1 MEFTHKVY
9 RLILIFLVLGLSA
22 SVSFAAESCSSVFS
36 DSTITD
42 GVHNDGPT
50 YPPAHLRQFYK
61 SIGSWD
67 KAVPFHTLNS
77 DALIQH
83 LMQKG
88 VVSAQHTS
96 FEKGVDGGLEQIIL
110 PEYSTSFIVVKS
122 ADNQGLMT
130 LKDIMGRWFTVKADV
145 SGWKSSSIK
154 VDFSSLKFIH
164 EEPIDFN
171 NYSNYLR
178 GVYSR
183 LRIESMNANQ
193 VGDYLSTIQLKTST
207 NAEKL
212 DAGKLQQYIDGIR
225 NANTLISDI
234 LKSNRPMTTSDL
246 SRINLLANQGM
257 NPYEFAANAPMAGVM
272 RGTFGQRAIENG
284 KKLTIDMSLFEVA
297 QTWKAKAT
305 LSVQRINYF
314 APAKEVPQRTADIL
328 KRINKIDA
336 QTSPMEV
343 FEIYKEFI
351 HIHPFADGNGR
362 TGRVLLNFLLLKANL
377 PPSEKPAASLFYRPQ
392 DSLRKYID
400 NVAKESGKAA
410 FKNSDKQAYETKSLY
425 SVKDIQNMPEF
436 TEFLKTTYN
445 LSSLSIDHL
454 YGTRAYLFVAVYK
467 GRYIQFESTHDGGLS
482 DSLHVMISRS
492 KEVIDMQEKDA
503 ATAGTTAPKFAVYP
517 ELLSQSRNFHL
528 IHQEHYLTEQFML
541 KLGKSPDQNQRAN
554 IQKAS
559 EKQYQE
565 ILAEA
570 KKQTTDYGYIKT
582 MMQAPQVY
590 HQAKTIEDVAD
601 QVMTITSAAYQKRIY
616 ESMTLKSSPENRQT
630 TLDIYNAFNSPKFEE
645 FMIKMAMKALKLC
658 RQAKECSDTQRSD
671 IPEKYLAQ
679 VLKFEAEQRG
689 LMLETISR
697 QAGREPGRI
706 FVQRIRRGSLIIDDG
721 APGNHGLM
729 PHALQNLFIYE
740 QVGLEKG
747 QKFFSELTGWT
758 YERMFDSNN
767 AFTPIPSTRDIT
779 RKHYWTGIIKSG
791 NRAES
796 SKLGSLKAEEGKY
809 PDFIRKNGLEL
820 VEVREIEKSMVN
832 DGSIVKARYQGQTFE
847 FQIDRDGVP
856 VSGAQE
862 MVDQIK
868 QQLPKAG

>member
-1 MEFTHKVY
+1 MKQAFIFI
-9 RLILIFLVLGLSA
+9 RLILIFLALGLSA
-22 SVSFAAESCSSVFS
+22 SGAIGAESCSSVFS
-36 DSTITD
+36 SVADTVRI
-42 GVHNDGPT
+42 DGPT
-50 YPPAHLRQFYK
+50 YPPIHLKQFYK

-67 KAVPFHTLNS
+67 KPVPFHTLNS
-77 DALIQH
+77 DSLFQH
-83 LMQKG
+83 LMKTG
-88 VVSAQHTS
+88 VVSGQLTS
-96 FEKGVDGGLEQIIL
+96 FEKGIDGGLQQIVL

-122 ADNQGLMT
+122 ADNQGIMT
-130 LKDIMGRWFTVKADV
+130 LKDIMGRWFTVKVDT
-145 SGWKSSSIK
+145 SNWKSSVK
-154 VDFSSLKFIH
+154 VDFKSFKFIP
-164 EEPIDFN
+164 EEPNVFN
-171 NYSNYLR
+171 EYSNFLR
-178 GVYSR
+178 GVYAR

-193 VGDYLSTIQLKTST
+193 VGDYLTTIQLKTST
-207 NAEKL
+207 NADKADGEKH
-212 DAGKLQQYIDGIR
+212 QQYIDGIHS
-225 NANTLISDI
+225 ANILISNI
-234 LKSNRPMTTSDL
+234 LKSNRPMTVADL
-246 SRINLLANQGM
+246 SEINLSANQGM
-257 NPYEFAANAPMAGVM
+257 NPYEFQANAPMAGVM
-272 RGTFGQRAIENG
+272 RGAFSKKAIEKN
-284 KKLTIDMSLFEVA
+284 KELTIDMSLFEVA
-297 QTWKAKAT
+297 QTWKTKGIG
-305 LSVQRINYF
+305 VQRINYF
-314 APAKEVPQRTADIL
+314 APAKEVPQRTADLL
-328 KRINKIDA
+328 KRINTINS
-336 QTSPMEV
+336 QSTPMEV
-343 FEIYKEFI
+343 FELYKEFI

-377 PPSEKPAASLFYRPQ
+377 PPSEKPAASLFYRAQ

-410 FKNSDKQAYETKSLY
+410 FKNGDKQAYESKSMY

-436 TEFLKTTYN
+436 TNYLKNTYE

-492 KEVIDMQEKDA
+492 KEVIDMQEKEA
-503 ATAGTTAPKFAVYP
+503 AAAGATAPKFAVYP
-517 ELLSQSRNFHL
+517 ELLSQPRNFHL
-528 IHQEHYLTEQFML
+528 VHQEHYLTEQFRE
-541 KLGKSPDQNQRAN
+541 KLQKNPDPNQTAN
-554 IQKAS
+554 IQKIAD
-559 EKQYQE
+559 KRYHE

-570 KKQTTDYGYIKT
+570 QKQTTDYGYIKT

-590 HQAKTIEDVAD
+590 HQVKTVEDVAD
-601 QVMTITSAAYQKRIY
+601 QVMTITSAAYQKKIY
-616 ESMTLKSSPENRQT
+616 ESMTVKSSPENRQT
-630 TLDIYNAFNSPKFEE
+630 TVEIYNAFNSKKFEE
-645 FMIKMAMKALKLC
+645 FMITMALKALKKC
-658 RQAKECSDTQRSD
+658 RLANECSESQRSD

-679 VLKFEAEQRG
+679 VLKAEAEQRG
-689 LMLETISR
+689 IMLETISR
-697 QAGREPGRI
+697 QAGREPGRL

-740 QVGLEKG
+740 QVGFERA

-758 YERMFDSNN
+758 YERIFDSNN

-856 VSGAQE
+856 VSGVQE

-868 QQLPKAG
+868 NQIQKAG